1 MWNLKNKTN
10 ELNRSRD
17 MDTEDRG
24 EGSGGGEK

>member
-1 MWNLKNKTN
+1 MWNLKKKTN

-17 MDTEDRG
+17 MDTEDRE